1 MFRYEVTNHIVM
13 DRQHLQDEVDVSR
26 VLVLVEEPDNVVP
39 MIVAALCPMT
49 SELLAPAL
57 MR

>member
-1 MFRYEVTNHIVM
+1 ME
-13 DRQHLQDEVDVSR
+13 RQRLQDEENVSR

-49 SELLAPAL
+49 SELLALAL

>member
-1 MFRYEVTNHIVM
+1 ME
-13 DRQHLQDEVDVSR
+13 RQRLQDEEDVSR

>member
-1 MFRYEVTNHIVM
+1 ME
-13 DRQHLQDEVDVSR
+13 RQRLLDEKDVSR
-26 VLVLVEEPDNVVP
+26 VLVLVEESDNVVP

>member
-1 MFRYEVTNHIVM
+1 M
-13 DRQHLQDEVDVSR
+13 DRQRLQDEKDVSK
-26 VLVLVEEPDNVVP
+26 VLVLVEAPDNVVP
-39 MIVAALCPMT
+39 MIVAALGPMT